1 MAGFSA
7 DWLKQQQRADAGD
20 AEEPASLLGSARSFM
35 GRVSATAGSFGSGL
49 TGGSG
54 GGVGDGE
61 DGDLEGGG
69 GGGGGGSG
77 WLASGI
83 SSVRSAAGLA
93 PSEPPPPSWFPACD
107 GLSRGDRFKV
117 FVIGILLSSAILGFA
132 FVVCLPMV
140 LMFPAKFALAF
151 TLGSVVFLASFA
163 ILEGLTSFIRRMFT
177 RERLLFS
184 ASYFVS
190 MVLTV
195 YSALVWR
202 WYILVVGFASMQ
214 MVALALFAASFV
226 PGGQVSVLLCTI
238 TFYANLAHSLT
249 CSPSHL
255 CIRERQVGLSYAF
268 AAFTR
273 TAKVIVGPCLSKI
286 TG

>member
-20 AEEPASLLGSARSFM
+20 AEESASLLGSARSFM

-49 TGGSG
+49 TGGSSG
-54 GGVGDGE
+54 GGGE
-61 DGDLEGGG
+61 GEGGDLEGGG
-69 GGGGGGSG
+69 GSSG

-93 PSEPPPPSWFPACD
+93 PSEPPPPSWFPVCD
-107 GLSRGDRFKV
+107 MLSRGDRFKV

-151 TLGSVVFLASFA
+151 TLGSIVFLASFA
-163 ILEGLTSFIRRMFT
+163 VLEGLTSFVRRMFT
-177 RERLLFS
+177 KERLLFTV
-184 ASYFVS
+184 AYFLS
-190 MVLTV
+190 MILTV

-214 MVALALFAASFV
+214 MVSLALFAASFV
-226 PGGQVSVLLCTI
+226 PGGQM
-238 TFYANLAHSLT
+238 
-249 CSPSHL
+249 
-255 CIRERQVGLSYAF
+255 GLSYAF

-273 TAKVIVGPCLSKI
+273 TAKVLVGPCLSKI